1 MERTVGMD
9 TQPTIAVCIPCYK
22 ATATILQVLKS
33 VGPEVSHIF
42 VIDDACPEST
52 ADFVEQNYS
61 DSRLTIIRNE
71 INLGVGGAVVQ
82 GYRAALNADVD
93 IAVKIDSDGQMDPA
107 LVPYL
112 TRSIVSGS
120 ADYAKGCRFYSLKD
134 MKSMPY
140 IRLLGNAALSII
152 NKATSGYWTIID
164 PTNGF
169 TAIHRAALQQLPL
182 NQISQGYFFESDMLF
197 RLSTI
202 RAVAKDVAMASV
214 YEDEQSQLRIGKALF
229 EFPPLYARAFV
240 KRVLYCYFLRDF
252 NAVSLHFVIAMA
264 LLIPGTFWGSYH
276 WWKSIDTG
284 VVATTGTVMLAVLPL
299 ILGFQFLLGAVQGD
313 MANQPVEPVQKTAD
327 RTGRR
332 RQMSMPTISDSSN
345 KWRAE

>member
-22 ATATILQVLKS
+22 AKATILQVLKS

-42 VIDDACPEST
+42 LIDDACPEST
-52 ADFVEQNYS
+52 GDFVEQNCS
-61 DSRLTIIRNE
+61 DPRLTIIRNE
-71 INLGVGGAVVQ
+71 SNLGVGGAVVQ
-82 GYRAALNADVD
+82 GYRAVLNEGVD

-112 TRSIVSGS
+112 TSSIVSGS

-152 NKATSGYWTIID
+152 NKMTSGYWTVVD
-164 PTNGF
+164 PTNGY
-169 TAIHRAALQQLPL
+169 TAIHRAALQQLPM
-182 NQISQGYFFESDMLF
+182 NRISQGYFFESDMLF

-202 RAVAKDVAMASV
+202 RAVVKDVPMASV
-214 YEDEQSQLRIGKALF
+214 YKEEESQLRIGRVLF

-264 LLIPGTFWGSYH
+264 LLVPGTFWGSYH
-276 WWKSIDTG
+276 WWKSIETG

-299 ILGFQFLLGAVQGD
+299 VLGCQFLLGAIQGD
-313 MANQPVEPVQKTAD
+313 MANQPAEPVQKTTD

-332 RQMSMPTISDSSN
+332 RQMSMPAINDSSS
-345 KWRAE
+345 KG

>member
-22 ATATILQVLKS
+22 ATATILQVLAS

-42 VIDDACPEST
+42 LIDDACPEST
-52 ADFVEQNYS
+52 GDFVEQNCS
-61 DSRLTIIRNE
+61 DPRLTIIRNE
-71 INLGVGGAVVQ
+71 SNLGVGGAVVQ
-82 GYRAALNADVD
+82 GYRAVLNKGVD

-112 TRSIVSGS
+112 TSSIVSGS

-152 NKATSGYWTIID
+152 NKMTSGYWTVVD

-169 TAIHRAALQQLPL
+169 TAIHRAALQQLPM
-182 NQISQGYFFESDMLF
+182 NRISQGYFFESDMLF

-202 RAVAKDVAMASV
+202 RAVVKDVPMASV
-214 YEDEQSQLRIGKALF
+214 YKNEESQLRIGRVLI

-240 KRVLYCYFLRDF
+240 KRFLYCYFLRDF

-264 LLIPGTFWGSYH
+264 LLVPGTFWGSYH

-299 ILGFQFLLGAVQGD
+299 ILGFQFLLGAIQGD
-313 MANQPVEPVQKTAD
+313 MANQPDEPVQKTTD

-332 RQMSMPTISDSSN
+332 RQMSMQATNDSSN
-345 KWRAE
+345 KR